1 MPPPVPSSGGH
12 IGGWMQLDG
21 LGLVQPETMQ
31 EEREQE
37 SACPFPGPS
46 KPCRASGETGA
57 PGPTLC
63 HPPPCVPLPSAQ
75 WVSAGWLVGPRRSPR
90 GRKKF
95 G

>member
-1 MPPPVPSSGGH
+1 
-12 IGGWMQLDG
+12 MQLDG

-63 HPPPCVPLPSAQ
+63 HPPPLRPTTFCTVGL
-75 WVSAGWLVGPRRSPR
+75 GWLAGGAKEEPSR
-90 GRKKF
+90 
-95 G
+95 